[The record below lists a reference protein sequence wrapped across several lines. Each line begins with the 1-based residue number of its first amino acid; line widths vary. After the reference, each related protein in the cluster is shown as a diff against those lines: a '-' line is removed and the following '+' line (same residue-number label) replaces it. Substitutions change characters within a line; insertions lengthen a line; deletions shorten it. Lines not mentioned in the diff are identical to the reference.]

1 MLNGQGKQFMKT
13 FFTQSNHGVKC
24 IFIGV
29 LACSTLAEP
38 QKADVINKMAWHAVD
53 SLFSA
58 GLNQSALDTVDRIYK
73 YAKSMDNQAQIIKA
87 IVYRI
92 KLESLNKEE
101 ALVNTLFK
109 LNDEIKNSKF
119 PATSVLHSLLAEC
132 YFHYYQ
138 RNRGRFYNRTQ
149 VPNIDFSDIQTWDL
163 RTIVEKM
170 TAEFELSLQNPEA
183 LKKLRL
189 MFLVK

>member
-1 MLNGQGKQFMKT
+1 M
-13 FFTQSNHGVKC
+13 
-24 IFIGV
+24 
-29 LACSTLAEP
+29 
-38 QKADVINKMAWHAVD
+38 
-53 SLFSA
+53 
-58 GLNQSALDTVDRIYK
+58 
-73 YAKSMDNQAQIIKA
+73 
-87 IVYRI
+87 
-92 KLESLNKEE
+92 
-101 ALVNTLFK
+101 VNTLFK

-183 LKKLRL
+183 LKKTPFNVFSEMISDSGAYLKLRPTL
-189 MFLVK
+189 FDFLAHRAINYFSMDDNTLLKPASEFTLNSEAYFEAFNKFPKIKLRKTPQSLKFHALKLLQDLIIFHAKQFIR